1 MAVKIPKDTL
11 QAIVDDFTIN
21 NLTIGEIS
29 TMYGYST
36 SSVSRALADAGVHS
50 LSNYKTKEEDRMC
63 QLLQAKG
70 IRTAAELSKVLRDYK
85 PT

>member
-21 NLTIGEIS
+21 KLTIGEIS
-29 TMYGYST
+29 TMYVYST
-36 SSVSRALADAGVHS
+36 SSVSRALADAGVLS

-70 IRTAAELSKVLRDYK
+70 IRTAVELSKVLRDYK